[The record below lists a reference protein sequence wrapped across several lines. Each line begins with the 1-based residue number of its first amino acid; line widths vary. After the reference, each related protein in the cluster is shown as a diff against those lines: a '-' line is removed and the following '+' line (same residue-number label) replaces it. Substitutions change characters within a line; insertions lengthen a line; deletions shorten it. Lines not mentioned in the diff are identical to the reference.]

1 MGGKSIFVIAEG
13 DLNTNS
19 IFETITKENCV
30 SVTAQLYIPE
40 VLQGDKRI
48 HIVGGKHADV
58 LLCRIPLDTDNRGN
72 LDAGAQATT
81 QALTENDKRICNLI
95 GPKLKAS
102 GILFAGIDV
111 IGDFLTEINITSPT
125 GMSQIKKYSDC
136 DVVANLFDL
145 IEKKLSD

>member
-1 MGGKSIFVIAEG
+1 M
-13 DLNTNS
+13 
-19 IFETITKENCV
+19 
-30 SVTAQLYIPE
+30 AQLYIPE

-48 HIVGGKHADV
+48 HLVGGKHADV
-58 LLCRIPLDTDNRGN
+58 LLCRIPLDSDNRGN
-72 LDAGAQATT
+72 LAAGAQATT

-125 GMSQIKKYSDC
+125 GMRQIKKYADY